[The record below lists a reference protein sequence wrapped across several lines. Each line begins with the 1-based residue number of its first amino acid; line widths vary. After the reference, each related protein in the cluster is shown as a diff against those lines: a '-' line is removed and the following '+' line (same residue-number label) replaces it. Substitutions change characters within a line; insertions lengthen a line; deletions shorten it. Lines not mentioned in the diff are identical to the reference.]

1 MQRSQ
6 HCPDGPKQ
14 ICSCHSKEQHLC
26 RVEDPSDQERWGRD
40 KGSKQDT
47 VVCLIEAEKCQ
58 EEADKK
64 PGVRV
69 SSAQK
74 HCSSL
79 KSLAQ
84 NWGLRDD
91 LSHAQDF

>member
-6 HCPDGPKQ
+6 HRPDRPKQ
-14 ICSCHSKEQHLC
+14 VCSRHSKEQHLC
-26 RVEDPSDQERWGRD
+26 CVEDPGNQERRGRD
-40 KGSKQDT
+40 KSSKQDT
-47 VVCLIEAEKCQ
+47 VVCLIEAEKRQ

-84 NWGLRDD
+84 NWGLRGDM
-91 LSHAQDF
+91 SHAQDF